1 MDPVVLGAGS
11 ESEDGEKGIEVEV
24 TEGFGQK
31 AEVAVPEKMVRANS
45 EIGIKA
51 NFQS

>member
-1 MDPVVLGAGS
+1 LDPVVLGAGS

-24 TEGFGQK
+24 TESLCQK
-31 AEVAVPEKMVRANS
+31 TKVTVPEKLVGANS